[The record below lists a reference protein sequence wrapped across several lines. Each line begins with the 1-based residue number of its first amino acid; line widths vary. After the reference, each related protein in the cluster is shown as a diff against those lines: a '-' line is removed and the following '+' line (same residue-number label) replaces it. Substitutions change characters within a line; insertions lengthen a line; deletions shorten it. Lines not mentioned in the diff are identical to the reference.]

1 MKMGPCAG
9 SASEKSKEE
18 MEEVVEVL
26 VNWLWPPSSRSKV
39 RVAPEGTVAMGG
51 RELSHFRWR
60 WDLEMWKVWDI
71 LRGGKSGEVMRV
83 REGE

>member
-1 MKMGPCAG
+1 
-9 SASEKSKEE
+9 
-18 MEEVVEVL
+18 
-26 VNWLWPPSSRSKV
+26 
-39 RVAPEGTVAMGG
+39 VAMGG